1 MICLCV
7 NPKISSA
14 EPGMPSTTLW
24 GTYLYLQSRTGCS
37 HTQAGPAQERVPC
50 ICRSRAQQSLAE
62 WHHLSLKGE
71 PKCQPA
77 QGDKE
82 HPGEG
87 HKGSTDEQ
95 RLALLPQGSQLGPLL
110 NFSQHSSIENYSK
123 LLTSIWQSWHQQR
136 QSKALLSSF
145 MSWRIWLWGDKGP
158 AEHVGSITRVSRVAP
173 LSLWRCILGLAT
185 RASIWKYQWLVK
197 MCLFWIFKKSSIILQ
212 GETVSVSLPVS
223 FWSWSSYVHMQH
235 PGSSH

>member
-14 EPGMPSTTLW
+14 KPGMPTTTLW

-37 HTQAGPAQERVPC
+37 HIQTISW

-62 WHHLSLKGE
+62 WHHLNLKGE

-82 HPGEG
+82 HPAEG
-87 HKGSTDEQ
+87 HKGGTDEQ
-95 RLALLPQGSQLGPLL
+95 CLALLPQGSQLGPLL
-110 NFSQHSSIENYSK
+110 NFSQHNSIENYTK
-123 LLTSIWQSWHQQR
+123 LLTSTWQSWNQQR

-145 MSWRIWLWGDKGP
+145 MSWRIWLWETKAQQSMWGISLP
-158 AEHVGSITRVSRVAP
+158 TLTRVSKVVP
-173 LSLWRCILGLAT
+173 LCLWRCVLGLVT
-185 RASIWKYQWLVK
+185 RTSIWKYQWLVK
-197 MCLFWIFKKSSIILQ
+197 MCLFWIF
-212 GETVSVSLPVS
+212 
-223 FWSWSSYVHMQH
+223 F
-235 PGSSH
+235 